1 MSFNLPYYAKYSK
14 KKIPEKKVQAL
25 TKLLQERFDQGLH
38 SLTISQDVLDIRASA
53 NIRIS
58 RERSRVR
65 TVCVVTTNSIN
76 PVSIL
81 YKSYFL

>member
-1 MSFNLPYYAKYSK
+1 MLNIRK
-14 KKIPEKKVQAL
+14 KKKNIPEKKVQAL

-65 TVCVVTTNSIN
+65 TVCVITTNSIN